1 MENQKLRCER
11 KPRGCK
17 KELSDFILWFS
28 NHPNK
33 DELARSSKQRIQN
46 LYESESGKFLSFGPI
61 HDVLQGKY
69 MILDNKIYKLYATID
84 EGQE

>member
-1 MENQKLRCER
+1 MENTKIRCER

-17 KELSDFILWFS
+17 KELSDFVLWFY

-46 LYESESGKFLSFGPI
+46 LYGSETGKFLSSGPI
-61 HDVLQGKY
+61 HDILQGKY
-69 MILDNKIYKLYATID
+69 MILDNKIYKLYAVFD
-84 EGQE
+84 EEQE